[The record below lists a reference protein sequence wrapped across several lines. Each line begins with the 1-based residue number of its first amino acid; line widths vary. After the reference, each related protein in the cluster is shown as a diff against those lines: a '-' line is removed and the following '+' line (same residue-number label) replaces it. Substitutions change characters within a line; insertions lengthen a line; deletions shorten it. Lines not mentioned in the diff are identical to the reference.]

1 MTEYFCPRCWYSSK
15 KNFEVCPKCGFDLRE
30 FEKLPY
36 EDKLIL
42 ALNHPVRE
50 YRLNAVRLLGRLKS
64 EKAIEKFR
72 EMVKHSDVITTL
84 VIIEALSQIPSEKS
98 LELLDELTKHS
109 SPVISK
115 KAKKAKEKL
124 SL

>member
-15 KNFEVCPKCGFDLRE
+15 KNFEVCPKCGYDLGE
-30 FEKLPY
+30 FEKLSY

-42 ALNHPVRE
+42 ALDHPIRE
-50 YRLNAVRLLGRLKS
+50 YKLNAIRLLGRLKS
-64 EKAIEKFR
+64 EKAVEKFK
-72 EMVKHSDVITTL
+72 EMVKHSDVITIL
-84 VIIEALSQIPSEKS
+84 VIIEALSQIQSKKS
-98 LELLDELTKHS
+98 LELLDELMKHK

-115 KAKKAKEKL
+115 KARKAKEKL